1 MMPLDP
7 RCVNRG
13 STGRNRGPPDKPVTS
28 GTAPLLHQ
36 GPLRPRQ
43 SYGRWCQCG
52 APVNAGRV
60 PVNRRSAGTPP
71 PFTGVKPGRNRIS
84 AGVCRYCP
92 GECRRSYGLHRGVTG
107 ENRCS
112 AGASSG

>member
-7 RCVNRG
+7 RCVNRD
-13 STGRNRGPPDKPVTS
+13 STGRNRGPPDEPVTS

-71 PFTGVKPGRNRIS
+71 PFTGALPGLN
-84 AGVCRYCP
+84 
-92 GECRRSYGLHRGVTG
+92 RGVTVSLPAYAG
-107 ENRCS
+107 IAPVS
-112 AGASSG
+112 AGGVTGSIGA